1 VPRPVG
7 VVAMPSRTRPR
18 LVGSLAEGVAGVGR
32 LPLLGSLAY
41 TPHADEHIAH
51 RSNSAQRLRA
61 LADSFTVP
69 DGLAAA
75 LAATPGPVLLV
86 DDYTDSG
93 WTLAVG
99 ARLLRQA
106 GADQVLPLVLALA
119 G

>member
-1 VPRPVG
+1 VG
-7 VVAMPSRTRPR
+7 VVALPSRTRPQ
-18 LVGSLAEGVAGVGR
+18 LVTTLAEGVARVGR
-32 LPLLGSLAY
+32 LPFLGSLAY
-41 TPHADEHIAH
+41 TPEAGEYAAH

-61 LADSFTVP
+61 LADSFAVP
-69 DGLAAA
+69 DALAAA

-99 ARLLRQA
+99 ARLLRRA
-106 GADQVLPLVLALA
+106 GAAHVLPLVLALA